1 MNLFRKTT
9 EQRNRSTRSALK
21 NFVFVEEA
29 NNSQLHGIESIRYQA
44 VVIWSKLQNN
54 IASDLTEVSRM
65 KFTVIEYFLKSY

>member
-9 EQRNRSTRSALK
+9 EQRNHSTRSVLK

-29 NNSQLHGIESIRYQA
+29 NSQLYGIESIRYQV

>member
-9 EQRNRSTRSALK
+9 EERNHSTRSALK
-21 NFVFVEEA
+21 NFVFVGEA
-29 NNSQLHGIESIRYQA
+29 NSQLYGIESIRYQA

-65 KFTVIEYFLKSY
+65 KFKVIEYFLKSY

>member
-9 EQRNRSTRSALK
+9 EQRNHSTRSALK

-29 NNSQLHGIESIRYQA
+29 NSQLHGIESIRYQA

-54 IASDLTEVSRM
+54 IHSNLIFRKILLNVDEPA
-65 KFTVIEYFLKSY
+65 KKK